1 MIGTSGPFGPQC
13 DFSRGFTQDYF
24 QLSNQ
29 LWLTEYHVDGFR
41 YDEVTDYYFSPTD
54 TAYSKLAYDTYRFSQ
69 SIPRFLHPGSYSRI
83 IQTAEALSLA
93 KTVLTN
99 TYSNAAWQD
108 DLLNKSEGMIQGDG
122 ADEDFAHL
130 LDANWSGYPQ
140 TKTVEDEN
148 GHPVD
153 MPVAPFQYIESH
165 DHSQLIVFT
174 GTDSPDP
181 LATGGNRDNYYRL
194 QPFAIAL
201 LTAQGIPMLWQGQ
214 EFADNVRPL
223 PGSGSARIRTT
234 PRHALGIF
242 LRRPGFA
249 ADSTI
254 SQTGSAAPRLALALR
269 SRDSFFYNQQSLH
282 GNAVVAYHRH
292 APADAIDPEE
302 YAMVLLNFGGAAA
315 TVDIPFPKAGT
326 YREMIDDDL
335 RPTHFDLSFGS
346 DGAHRRPSPYRHT
359 TALCSS
365 GVCESELTGLRRK
378 SRTPELPAVERWR
391 STSVSAVKRS
401 YESSSPISHSSWKTR
416 TRNHLGRAMPA
427 ISIVSYW
434 RTLVL

>member
-29 LWLTEYHVDGFR
+29 LWLTEYRVDGFR

-181 LATGGNRDNYYRL
+181 LATGNRDNYYRL

-201 LTAQGIPMLWQGQ
+201 LTAGNPECCGRDRRSLT
-214 EFADNVRPL
+214 
-223 PGSGSARIRTT
+223 TT
-234 PRHALGIF
+234 PCR
-242 LRRPGFA
+242 
-249 ADSTI
+249 
-254 SQTGSAAPRLALALR
+254 
-269 SRDSFFYNQQSLH
+269 
-282 GNAVVAYHRH
+282 AVG
-292 APADAIDPEE
+292 APASD
-302 YAMVLLNFGGAAA
+302 YAA
-315 TVDIPFPKAGT
+315 TCIGNISTTTRV
-326 YREMIDDDL
+326 
-335 RPTHFDLSFGS
+335 
-346 DGAHRRPSPYRHT
+346 RR
-359 TALCSS
+359 
-365 GVCESELTGLRRK
+365 
-378 SRTPELPAVERWR
+378 
-391 STSVSAVKRS
+391 
-401 YESSSPISHSSWKTR
+401 
-416 TRNHLGRAMPA
+416 
-427 ISIVSYW
+427 
-434 RTLVL
+434 